1 MNTPALVNSALV
13 EPKKTPIIYKI
24 MVMVSIIVFVGGS
37 LTGIMTYTN
46 VGITEHLYMDW
57 FTSFLSA
64 VLVMAPVGLAM
75 TALMNAL
82 VAKLLPKAS
91 ELKRN
96 LVISVFM
103 ALTME
108 SLMAFV
114 TATNN
119 IGYADMRLF
128 LNGWAEGLLAALPI
142 GLTIMLIMSV
152 TVKPKLERFLKS

>member
-1 MNTPALVNSALV
+1 MSTSVSVNPEMV
-13 EPKKTPIIYKI
+13 EPNKTPVIYKI
-24 MVMVSIIVFVGGS
+24 LVMVSIIALIGGT
-37 LTGIMTYTN
+37 LTGIMTYVN
-46 VGITEHLYMDW
+46 VGVTEQFYADW
-57 FTSFLSA
+57 FTSFISA
-64 VLVMAPVGLAM
+64 VLVMAPIGFVMM
-75 TALMNAL
+75 TLMHKL
-82 VAKLLPKAS
+82 VNKLLPSSSK
-91 ELKRN
+91 LKRN

>member
-1 MNTPALVNSALV
+1 MNTPTLVNSALV
-13 EPKKTPIIYKI
+13 EPKKTPVIYKI

-37 LTGIMTYTN
+37 LTSIMTYTN

-64 VLVMAPVGLAM
+64 VLLMAPVGLAM
-75 TALMNAL
+75 TALMNTL

-119 IGYADMRLF
+119 IGFANMRLF
-128 LNGWAEGLLAALPI
+128 YTAWVEGLLAALPI
-142 GLTIMLIMSV
+142 GLTLMLVMSV

>member
-24 MVMVSIIVFVGGS
+24 MVMVSIIVFVDGS

-46 VGITEHLYMDW
+46 VGITEHFYMDS

-75 TALMNAL
+75 TALMNTL

-114 TATNN
+114 TASNN
-119 IGYADMRLF
+119 IGFANMRLF
-128 LNGWAEGLLAALPI
+128 YTAWVEGLLAVLPI
-142 GLTIMLIMSV
+142 GLTLMLVMSV

>member
-46 VGITEHLYMDW
+46 VGITEHFYMDW

-75 TALMNAL
+75 TALMNTL

-119 IGYADMRLF
+119 IGFANMRLF
-128 LNGWAEGLLAALPI
+128 YTAWVEGLLAALPT
-142 GLTIMLIMSV
+142 GLTLMLVMSV

>member
-13 EPKKTPIIYKI
+13 EPKKTPVIYKI

-37 LTGIMTYTN
+37 LTSIMTYTN

-64 VLVMAPVGLAM
+64 VLLMAPVGLAM
-75 TALMNAL
+75 TALMNTL

-119 IGYADMRLF
+119 IGFANMRLF
-128 LNGWAEGLLAALPI
+128 YTAWVEGLLATLPI
-142 GLTIMLIMSV
+142 GLTLMLVMSV

>member
-1 MNTPALVNSALV
+1 MVMV
-13 EPKKTPIIYKI
+13 

-75 TALMNAL
+75 TALMNTL

-119 IGYADMRLF
+119 IGFANMPYFIPR
-128 LNGWAEGLLAALPI
+128 G
-142 GLTIMLIMSV
+142 
-152 TVKPKLERFLKS
+152 

>member
-13 EPKKTPIIYKI
+13 EPKKTPVIYKI
-24 MVMVSIIVFVGGS
+24 MVMVMVSIIVFVGGS

-75 TALMNAL
+75 TALMNTL

-119 IGYADMRLF
+119 IGFANMPYFIPR
-128 LNGWAEGLLAALPI
+128 G
-142 GLTIMLIMSV
+142 
-152 TVKPKLERFLKS
+152 